1 MPPGLGLGCIG
12 NGLVR
17 AQIIIFEPKFIFNT
31 IINIRVKV
39 RVRVR

>member
-1 MPPGLGLGCIG
+1 MPPGLGLGLGCIR

-17 AQIIIFEPKFIFNT
+17 AQIIIFEPKFIFYA
-31 IINIRVKV
+31 IINIRV